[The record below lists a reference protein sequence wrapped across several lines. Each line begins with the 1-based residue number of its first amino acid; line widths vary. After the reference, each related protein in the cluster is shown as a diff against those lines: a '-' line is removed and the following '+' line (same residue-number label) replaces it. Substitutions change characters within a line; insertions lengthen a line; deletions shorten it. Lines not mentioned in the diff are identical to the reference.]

1 MQKFAQLSISREDL
15 NISKKNFHQ
24 HSAKELFVT
33 LTSTCFFFQKA
44 PFWFEIFWYHSLK
57 NIAVDLLPV
66 LKQKPERRQVWKRQL
81 SNARRSTISLRNW
94 STVAFTAG
102 GFCRVEVV
110 TLFASNRPR
119 LAAAGG
125 VLLRD
130 REHRQQPMA
139 GACWKTGTWFLK
151 FSIWTSPLSQV
162 SVPEVFKFLSC
173 NWRPDI
179 LEMCF
184 SSFLMIVKFKLQLVF
199 FLFLGKVTRLK
210 VVKNGYY
217 QNSIHHMFLP
227 WLLSWRS
234 LIIWN
239 TGPGHR
245 MFAKTCGQD
254 QVCTELSQRKSNVS
268 ECKLL
273 TFQPEAECTCWS

>member
-1 MQKFAQLSISREDL
+1 MHVWCRSLPNCRLVGEDL

-24 HSAKELFVT
+24 HSAKGAVCHIDIHL
-33 LTSTCFFFQKA
+33 LFFQKA

-66 LKQKPERRQVWKRQL
+66 LKQKPGETPSVKASAEQREALHDFLEKL
-81 SNARRSTISLRNW
+81 KH
-94 STVAFTAG
+94 
-102 GFCRVEVV
+102 CRFHCWRILPESEVV

-151 FSIWTSPLSQV
+151 FSIWTSPSSQV

-173 NWRPDI
+173 NWRTWYSGDVFLI
-179 LEMCF
+179 LSHDCQVQTAASVLFF
-184 SSFLMIVKFKLQLVF
+184 SRE
-199 FLFLGKVTRLK
+199 G
-210 VVKNGYY
+210 
-217 QNSIHHMFLP
+217 NSTQ
-227 WLLSWRS
+227 S
-234 LIIWN
+234 
-239 TGPGHR
+239 
-245 MFAKTCGQD
+245 C
-254 QVCTELSQRKSNVS
+254 
-268 ECKLL
+268 
-273 TFQPEAECTCWS
+273 